1 MQKKNSCKTPIFE
14 CSVSQGLFLKV
25 LTYSFFPQQDESS
38 SSDDDDDEDWGSD
51 TVESGSES
59 SDEGD
64 EKSAS
69 LAKVFL
75 KKWVLVGPE
84 QCMNKM

>member
-1 MQKKNSCKTPIFE
+1 MREIWCKRLVLKS
-14 CSVSQGLFLKV
+14 SVSLNYTLK
-25 LTYSFFPQQDESS
+25 FFSQDESS
-38 SSDDDDDEDWGSD
+38 SSEEDDDDEDWGSD

-75 KKWVLVGPE
+75 KK
-84 QCMNKM
+84 

>member
-1 MQKKNSCKTPIFE
+1 MQEICCKRLVLKS
-14 CSVSQGLFLKV
+14 SVSLAEHAQVF
-25 LTYSFFPQQDESS
+25 FFPLWQDESS
-38 SSDDDDDEDWGSD
+38 SSEEDDDDEDWGSD

-75 KKWVLVGPE
+75 KKWVLVKSKKHK
-84 QCMNKM
+84 NKM

>member
-1 MQKKNSCKTPIFE
+1 MQKKISWKKTTIFE
-14 CSVSQGLFLKV
+14 CTVSQCLNLKV
-25 LTYSFFPQQDESS
+25 LTQSFFTHQDESS

-75 KKWVLVGPE
+75 KK
-84 QCMNKM
+84 